1 MTDAVFE
8 TSLLVTRLVRAEARR
23 SRPAGLTLSEFRA
36 LASLGSA
43 PDSSLTDLADYLG
56 LKLPTTS
63 KLVDVLVTRGEVT
76 RREDAGDRRRNRLAL
91 TNAGR
96 AKLDA
101 AMGLVRAHLEER
113 LSGLSDA
120 DQQLVL
126 HAMEV
131 LGPLMAPVAP
141 TSDAPDRAD
150 PAPVRPSDPPSLRHA

>member
-56 LKLPTTS
+56 LRLPTTS
-63 KLVDVLVTRGEVT
+63 KLVDALVTRGEAT
-76 RREDAGDRRRNRLAL
+76 RREDAGDRRRTRLAL
-91 TNAGR
+91 TAAGR
-96 AKLDA
+96 ARLDT
-101 AMGLVRAHLEER
+101 AMGLVRSHLEER
-113 LSGLSDA
+113 LGGLPDA

-126 HAMEV
+126 RAMQI
-131 LGPLMAPVAP
+131 LGPLMAPTAP
-141 TSDAPDRAD
+141 GPDAPERSAHSSLRPSV
-150 PAPVRPSDPPSLRHA
+150 PAPLRHG